1 MGRRILWGYV
11 LVGGLL
17 TGCVSNEPWTTC
29 YQCPVV
35 DVVYFP
41 EDYATRQDG
50 VAFKQAVKTCT
61 KKGKCL
67 TKFTVIEHGNYHA
80 VCGPKEEQICSE

>member
-1 MGRRILWGYV
+1 MGRRIFWGYV
-11 LVGGLL
+11 LGGLL
-17 TGCVSNEPWTTC
+17 AGCVSNESWNTC
-29 YQCPVV
+29 YLCPMV

-41 EDYATRQDG
+41 VDQPTNQDML
-50 VAFKQAVKTCT
+50 ALKQAIKTCT

-80 VCGPKEEQICSE
+80 VCGPKEEQLCTKD